1 MLERDSSNLLEK
13 LTPYLG
19 QLDSIEYVDE
29 IKLEFMISENEKQI
43 TEQAIINYH
52 PYETPVYDF
61 IKLQNKANLD

>member
-13 LTPYLG
+13 LTLG

>member
-1 MLERDSSNLLEK
+1 MNTVSLKAGKGQFKPVGEAN
-13 LTPYLG
+13 PYLG

-61 IKLQNKANLD
+61 Y